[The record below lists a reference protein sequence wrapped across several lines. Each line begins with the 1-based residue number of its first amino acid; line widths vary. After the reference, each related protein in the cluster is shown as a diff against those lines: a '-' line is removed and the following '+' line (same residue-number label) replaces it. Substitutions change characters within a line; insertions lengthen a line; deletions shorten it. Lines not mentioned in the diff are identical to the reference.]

1 MRWSSCNN
9 LVTIISFLT
18 LYSSSHA
25 RLESKLNLLIAEVRA
40 GKREGS
46 VISTQTFDTTAR
58 NDRETWEALR
68 RELEDIGISP
78 GIITEKRQFIIA
90 WFQEAVAAGKLEE
103 DVVPTDSNSVI
114 SSHEFQSRADSGDDD
129 YIPTREMS
137 SMMIESS
144 TTERRVAPRSE
155 PGALRHLRQ
164 PADQLSSPPSPK
176 KRSTRIRVTYLLQ
189 KLLGRDQQFLEAAL
203 SGDISTVTK
212 LLDKGVDIET
222 KASWDRLGMRTA
234 LQLMSDLGRDRIVQF
249 LLSRGADVHAKD
261 EYGNTAVH
269 MAAGHDYKIVVDLL
283 LKHGADIESK
293 DSDGNTALLHATKS
307 GYEDMVR
314 LLVER
319 GAEIES
325 KDSNGTTAL
334 MIAAGQGRE
343 DMVWLLL
350 EQGAEIE
357 SEDSNGYTALMF
369 AVEEGRQETV
379 QILLDG
385 GAKIGDTVLKLAK
398 RWSRQEIIRILQ
410 SSGASRSS
418 SRKKSVPPS
427 EWTRMTSQYLNSKP

>member
-1 MRWSSCNN
+1 MRWSSCDN
-9 LVTIISFLT
+9 LITITSFLT
-18 LYSSSHA
+18 FYSSSHA

-90 WFQEAVAAGKLEE
+90 WFQEAVAAGRLEE

-114 SSHEFQSRADSGDDD
+114 SSHEFQSRADLDDDD
-129 YIPTREMS
+129 YIPTREIS
-137 SMMIESS
+137 SIMIESS

-176 KRSTRIRVTYLLQ
+176 KGSTRIRVTYLLQ
-189 KLLGRDQQFLEAAL
+189 KLLGRDQQFIEAAL
-203 SGDISTVTK
+203 NDDISTATK

-222 KASWDRLGMRTA
+222 KVSWGHPRMTTA
-234 LQLMSDLGRDRIVQF
+234 LHLVSGLGQQTTVQF

-261 EYGNTAVH
+261 EYGRTAVH
-269 MAAGHDYKIVVDLL
+269 NAARWGLGSTVDLL
-283 LKHGADIESK
+283 LEH
-293 DSDGNTALLHATKS
+293 
-307 GYEDMVR
+307 
-314 LLVER
+314 

-325 KDSNGTTAL
+325 KDTNGTTAL
-334 MIAAGQGRE
+334 MIAAGKGRE

-369 AVEEGRQETV
+369 AVEKGRQFTV
-379 QILLDG
+379 QILVRN
-385 GAKIGDTVLKLAK
+385 GAKIGDPVLKLARRCARK
-398 RWSRQEIIRILQ
+398 EIVRILR
-410 SSGASRSS
+410 RSTLTGME
-418 SRKKSVPPS
+418 PDGLAINTIEYEP
-427 EWTRMTSQYLNSKP
+427 

>member
-1 MRWSSCNN
+1 MRWSSCHN
-9 LVTIISFLT
+9 LVTIISLLT

-46 VISTQTFDTTAR
+46 MISTQTFDTTAR

-78 GIITEKRQFIIA
+78 DIITEKRQFIIA

-103 DVVPTDSNSVI
+103 DVVPTDSNSVV
-114 SSHEFQSRADSGDDD
+114 SSHEFQGRADSGDDD

-164 PADQLSSPPSPK
+164 PADQLSSPPSRK
-176 KRSTRIRVTYLLQ
+176 KGSTSTRIRVTYLLQ
-189 KLLGRDQQFLEAAL
+189 KLLGRDQQFLEAAQYQNV
-203 SGDISTVTK
+203 SKVAK
-212 LLDKGVDIET
+212 LLDKGVDIQT
-222 KASWDRLGMRTA
+222 KASSPHPRMTTA
-234 LQLMSDLGRDRIVQF
+234 LHLASGRGRARTVQF

-261 EYGNTAVH
+261 EYGITAVH
-269 MAAGHDYKIVVDLL
+269 KAAACGWNGWKGVLDLL
-283 LKHGADIESK
+283 LEHGADIESK
-293 DSDGNTALLHATKS
+293 DSDGNTALLHASKS
-307 GYEDMVR
+307 GYEDTVR

-325 KDSNGTTAL
+325 KDPNGTTAL

-343 DMVWLLL
+343 DTVWRLLWR
-350 EQGAEIE
+350 GAEIE

-369 AVEEGRQETV
+369 AVHMNHQSTV
-379 QILLDG
+379 QILVRK
-385 GAKIGDTVLKLAK
+385 GAKTGGTVLNLAQRCSRPEILDILLRNDEGSKL
-398 RWSRQEIIRILQ
+398 S
-410 SSGASRSS
+410 
-418 SRKKSVPPS
+418 
-427 EWTRMTSQYLNSKP
+427 